1 LGDFGDFYGE
11 GEGSTA
17 LSCFLADCFLG
28 LFSMGFLSFA
38 GDLDYLIFLVDGD
51 LAGVAGFLE
60 LLSLLLG
67 STETSSFF
75 FPTFFSG
82 AAYFLFF
89 ELLFVLGG
97 IMI

>member
-1 LGDFGDFYGE
+1 MGDFGDFYGE

-17 LSCFLADCFLG
+17 LPCFLADYFLG
-28 LFSMGFLSFA
+28 LFSTAFLSFA
-38 GDLDYLIFLVDGD
+38 GDLDYLIFLTGDD
-51 LAGVAGFLE
+51 LAGVAGFLA

-67 STETSSFF
+67 STGTSYFF
-75 FPTFFSG
+75 LPTFFSG

-89 ELLFVLGG
+89 EFPLCLGG